1 MSDEGKTVDG
11 SEPLDALH
19 AQVERLFTPL
29 LALAKG
35 DDMIELDE
43 LTRTLHARVES
54 WFAEV
59 EAQVDAGLAGDPAAI
74 DAVKGDHDGAR
85 EIFGELRTL
94 VEDARDDRPV
104 DREHLLASMQAVQM
118 ALQDQM
124 QREREKVWPRLSGGK

>member
-43 LTRTLHARVES
+43 LTRTLHVRVEG

-59 EAQVDAGLAGDPAAI
+59 EAQVDATLAGDPAVI

-85 EIFGELRTL
+85 EIFGEMRTL

-124 QREREKVWPRLSGGK
+124 QREREKVWPRLRGGK

>member
-1 MSDEGKTVDG
+1 MSDEDETVDG

-19 AQVERLFTPL
+19 AQTERLFEPL

-43 LTRTLHARVES
+43 LTRTLHARVEV

-59 EAQVDAGLAGDPAAI
+59 EARIDEGLAGDPGAI
-74 DAVKGDHDGAR
+74 DGVKGDHDGVR
-85 EIFGELRTL
+85 EIFGEMRTL

-104 DREHLLASMQAVQM
+104 DREHLLASIQAVQM

-124 QREREKVWPRLSGGK
+124 QREREKLWPRLRGEK